1 MVTDTES
8 KRKQEKI
15 SNRERTTNINLKWIY
30 ALVILGGEFVISYS
44 WELVNPD
51 AIKVRQIGDLF
62 FEYVFLPLNLRL
74 LNLE

>member
-44 WELVNPD
+44 WELLNPD

-62 FEYVFLPLNLRL
+62 FE
-74 LNLE
+74 